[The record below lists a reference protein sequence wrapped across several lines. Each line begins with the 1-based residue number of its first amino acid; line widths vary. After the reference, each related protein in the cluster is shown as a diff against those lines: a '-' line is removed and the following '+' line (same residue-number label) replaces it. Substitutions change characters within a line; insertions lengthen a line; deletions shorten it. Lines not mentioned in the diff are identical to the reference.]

1 MKLYLKDEKTHLN
14 DALTMVFYEDLK
26 DHCAMLKK
34 VRILLQKQFH
44 PHCTLVCISV
54 NSCMFFSLLP
64 LFPVIFVRF
73 V

>member
-1 MKLYLKDEKTHLN
+1 MMKKLIN
-14 DALTMVFYEDLK
+14 DALTMIFYEDLK
-26 DHCAMLKK
+26 DHCAMSKK